1 MTAFNLHIHFLNLR
15 GRLEQVYTQD
25 RLKITGFLGI
35 FMALAGFIGK
45 FLIQIKIQF
54 VTFHTYLL

>member
-35 FMALAGFIGK
+35 FMAFAGFIGK
-45 FLIQIKIQF
+45 F
-54 VTFHTYLL
+54 